1 MLLGP
6 TFVVSRFGITVSE
19 SLFQL
24 AHKIWGRILLLS
36 PYGLCDGHTQTDCPK
51 KNIGVPQ

>member
-6 TFVVSRFGITVSE
+6 TFVVSRFGITVS
-19 SLFQL
+19 QL

-36 PYGLCDGHTQTDCPK
+36 PYGLCDRHTQTDRQK
-51 KNIGVPQ
+51 KNFGVPQ